1 MAALRCTCKSFAAS
15 SWLKETLRQA
25 TALVEWVPRAEILHS
40 SRKPA
45 GGRSVCRFGFPAAH
59 ERQERG
65 LLHDQWKF
73 LFPRYEGAAQIST
86 SASKDLMQMFD
97 LRLHVNCMR
106 SL

>member
-1 MAALRCTCKSFAAS
+1 MAALRCTCKWFTAS

-25 TALVEWVPRAEILHS
+25 TALVEWVPRALHS

-65 LLHDQWKF
+65 LLLDQWEF

-86 SASKDLMQMFD
+86 SASIMQMFD